1 MPDYSVCQIC
11 LPNIDMASD
20 LEMARAAGIPAI
32 GLLDSQVQRAGV
44 EAARELL
51 AHYGLGTSTYF
62 GSVEVLAGP
71 RDDVVA
77 ALTRGIKRA
86 AALATPI
93 FEVSATGPVGATRP
107 EEADAEFLAR
117 LSAVAPLARE
127 LGVELT
133 LEPLHPFFRHMT
145 YIHTLAHAAQLMR
158 QIDGGTVSIDTGHLF
173 WDQNFYHDLTANIDL
188 VTSVQLTNI
197 TVPERGDWRWART
210 VYEGGMVPLRDMVRA
225 IHDAGFRGFYEDES
239 SMPLKDAPDQCLA
252 TIRKKFA
259 WFQALWDANG
269 ELLPER
275 QEVTS

>member
-20 LEMARAAGIPAI
+20 LEMVRAAGASAV
-32 GLLDSQVQRAGV
+32 GLLDNQVQRAGV
-44 EAARELL
+44 EATRELL

-62 GSVEVLAGP
+62 GSVEVLAGS
-71 RDDVVA
+71 RDDIVT
-77 ALTRGIKRA
+77 ALAKGIKRA
-86 AALATPI
+86 AALGTPI
-93 FEVSATGPVGATRP
+93 FEVSATGPIGATRTL
-107 EEADAEFLAR
+107 EADAEFLAR
-117 LSAVAPLARE
+117 LSAVAPLARD

-145 YIHTLAHAAQLMR
+145 YIHTLAHAAELMSR
-158 QIDGGTVSIDTGHLF
+158 IDGGTVSVDTGHLF
-173 WDQNFYHDLTANIDL
+173 WDRNFYDDLVANIEL

-239 SMPLKDAPDQCLA
+239 SMPLKDAPEECLA
-252 TIRKKFA
+252 TVRQKFS
-259 WFQALWDANG
+259 WFQALWDASG
-269 ELLPER
+269 DLLPQER
-275 QEVTS
+275 P